1 MYVGAPPCC
10 VGDSPTGTSEVMLVN
25 VHSQATARAIP
36 PDDVPAN
43 IALLFAGW
51 ISPTS

>member
-1 MYVGAPPCC
+1 
-10 VGDSPTGTSEVMLVN
+10 MLVN

-36 PDDVPAN
+36 PDGVPVD

-51 ISPTS
+51 ITPTS